1 MGAVGK
7 TLANELLTNTH
18 WNALVK
24 QSLYAA
30 RSTFQLNKDSNLDT
44 VGEDNFGEWFMTVSP
59 LGQAIKSFF
68 ITRAINE

>member
-7 TLANELLTNTH
+7 VLANELLTNVY

-30 RSTFQLNKDSNLDT
+30 RSMYQLNKDSNLDT
-44 VGEDNFGEWFMTVSP
+44 VGEENFGKWFMTVSP
-59 LGQAIKSFF
+59 L
-68 ITRAINE
+68 